1 MTMSRLHIHD
11 VKKIVVGK
19 PMIIGKDTPYESST
33 TELLI
38 VCEGGLRFN
47 ITMFSDNLD
56 GVPMEQN
63 NNCHL
68 SHSAVP

>member
-1 MTMSRLHIHD
+1 MTLTRLHIHS

-19 PMIIGKDTPYESST
+19 PMILGEGKSYESSA

-38 VCEGGLRFN
+38 VCEGDLRFN

-63 NNCHL
+63 ENIHL
-68 SHSAVP
+68 SHIAVC